1 MALLS
6 PFFRAHPLDKYG
18 VQWVRSSAPLAHVF
32 EGDAVL
38 LENSVDETAAGL
50 AHDGPMYRRLVS
62 PFVDSWE
69 ALFSDVLRP
78 IGWPHRPLLMARFAM
93 KALLSASSLA
103 NAHFTGDRARA
114 LFAGLAAHSVVPLD
128 FTGSAAVGLVLAVCA
143 HVAGWPLA
151 RGGSGA
157 IAAGLARALT
167 EAGGEIETG
176 APVRGLADLPPARAV
191 LFDLA
196 PRAVAEIAS
205 PRLPTGYVRRLRA
218 YRHGP
223 GAFKL
228 DWALAGPIPWRAA
241 GCRRAAIVHVGG
253 SLEEIARAERDAW
266 EGRVPDPPF
275 VLLCQASLFDETRAP
290 AGKQTAWGYC
300 HVPNG
305 CPADMTGRIEKQ
317 IERYAPGFRDLILAR
332 NVMPPQA
339 LERHNAN
346 LIGGDIIGG
355 ANDLRQLLARP
366 IPGMQPY
373 RMPAKGLYLC
383 SASTPPGAGV
393 HGMCG
398 WNAATMVL
406 RDLRRT

>member
-1 MALLS
+1 MATLS
-6 PFFRAHPLDKYG
+6 PFFRAYPLDKYG
-18 VQWVRSSAPLAHVF
+18 VQWVRSPAPLAHAF
-32 EGDAVL
+32 QNDAVL

-50 AHDGPMYRRLVS
+50 AHDGEMYRRLVT
-62 PFVDSWE
+62 PFVESWD
-69 ALFSDVLRP
+69 ALFSDILRP
-78 IGWPHRPLLMARFAM
+78 VGWPRQAWLMTRFAM

-103 NAHFTGDRARA
+103 KAHFRSEAARA
-114 LFAGLAAHSVVPLD
+114 LFAGLAAHSVAPLE
-128 FTGSAAVGLVLAVCA
+128 FTGSAAVGIVLAVCA

-157 IAAGLARALT
+157 ISAGLARALT

-176 APVRGLADLPPARAV
+176 ARVRGLADLPPARAV

-196 PRAVAEIAS
+196 PRLVAEIAG
-205 PRLPTGYVRRLRA
+205 PRFPSGYARKLRS

-241 GCRRAAIVHVGG
+241 GCRRAAVVHVGG

-266 EGRVPDPPF
+266 EGRVPERPF
-275 VLLCQASLFDETRAP
+275 VLLCQASLFDESRAP
-290 AGKQTAWGYC
+290 AGKHTAWGYC

-305 CPADMTGRIEKQ
+305 CTADMTERIEQQ

-332 NVMPPQA
+332 SVMPPQA

-366 IPGMQPY
+366 IPGMHPY
-373 RMPAKGLYLC
+373 RTPVKGLYLC

-398 WNAATMVL
+398 WNAATAVL
-406 RDLRRT
+406 RDLRRI